1 MNPIQS
7 NYSKWCLVVMALV
20 SSCISL
26 AGCTTF
32 LASRMEGR
40 DPSFHARPLA
50 SDQLIAIGK
59 LDKKAEKELDI
70 SGGLVLIGQQQ
81 SYLITK
87 GGDELEAIAKS
98 SFGPDVE
105 ILERY
110 HDSNSHLYLNKRKFW
125 GKVALRINRD
135 QDYSPEQ
142 QLELANMGFEKQET
156 VSSQKNRSVYS
167 KAIDLEGVTVAPIK
181 VPDSLAQHLSHSRT
195 IAFYPSEDQKA
206 PPNLEK
212 YVALPLAVA
221 VDVVTA
227 PIQILG
233 FGTLLLIW
241 QAQGGHWRLF

>member
-1 MNPIQS
+1 MNPILS
-7 NYSKWCLVVMALV
+7 IYSKWRLVVMALF

-32 LASRMEGR
+32 LASEMESR
-40 DPSFHARPLA
+40 DPNFHSQPSA
-50 SDQLIAIGK
+50 SDQLVAIGK
-59 LDKKAEKELDI
+59 LDKNAEKELDI
-70 SGGLVLIGQQQ
+70 PGGLVLIGHKQ

-87 GGDELEAIAKS
+87 GGGELEAIAKA

-110 HDSNSHLYLNKRKFW
+110 HDSNSHLYLDKRKFW

-142 QLELANMGFEKQET
+142 QLELANMGFDKKET
-156 VSSQKNRSVYS
+156 ASSRKNRNVYTKS
-167 KAIDLEGVTVAPIK
+167 IDLEGVTIAPIK
-181 VPDSLAQHLSHSRT
+181 VPDSLAQHLSHSRS
-195 IAFYPSEDQKA
+195 IAFYPPENQEA

-212 YVALPLAVA
+212 YLALPLAMV

-233 FGTLLLIW
+233 FGAILLIW
-241 QAQGGHWRLF
+241 EAQGGHLRLF

>member
-1 MNPIQS
+1 
-7 NYSKWCLVVMALV
+7 MALV
-20 SSCISL
+20 SSCIGL

-40 DPSFHARPLA
+40 DPNFHSQPLA
-50 SDQLIAIGK
+50 SDQLVAIGK
-59 LDKKAEKELDI
+59 LDKNAEKELDI
-70 SGGLVLIGQQQ
+70 PGGLVLIGQKQ

-87 GGDELEAIAKS
+87 GGGELEAIAKA

-110 HDSNSHLYLNKRKFW
+110 HDSNSHLYLDKRKFW
-125 GKVALRINRD
+125 GKVALRISRD

-142 QLELANMGFEKQET
+142 QLELDNMGFEERET
-156 VSSQKNRSVYS
+156 ASSQRDRKVYTKS
-167 KAIDLEGVTVAPIK
+167 IDLEGITIAPIK
-181 VPDSLAQHLSHSRT
+181 VPDSLAQHLSHSRS
-195 IAFYPSEDQKA
+195 IAFYPPEDQKA

-221 VDVVTA
+221 FDIVTA